1 MDTFWFVLLCVA
13 VIAAVVFAVLAHAG
27 LLYSPIIRVSH
38 PASMPRRSAYVL
50 RTGPYKK
57 TGKEFNRLVK
67 LVPKDTT
74 LFGVYYDDPEKVPES
89 KLRWIVASFLPDEE
103 GSVVEKRLISE
114 GYKLYEF
121 PQIEQAVTTDFPYRN
136 IISSFLAVWI
146 VYPLLRQFFERQKLT
161 DKTGPCLE
169 VYKDGLIHFFAP
181 LEKKKEFYVPG
192 VEVLESEE
200 GAGDGSDEEKKDK

>member
-13 VIAAVVFAVLAHAG
+13 VVAAVAFAVLAHAG

-74 LFGVYYDDPEKVPES
+74 LFGVYYDDPEKVHET
-89 KLRWIVASFLPDEE
+89 SFTGVFNELDEIW
-103 GSVVEKRLISE
+103 KC
-114 GYKLYEF
+114 
-121 PQIEQAVTTDFPYRN
+121 P
-136 IISSFLAVWI
+136 
-146 VYPLLRQFFERQKLT
+146 
-161 DKTGPCLE
+161 KTKTKWCQLS
-169 VYKDGLIHFFAP
+169 A
-181 LEKKKEFYVPG
+181 
-192 VEVLESEE
+192 
-200 GAGDGSDEEKKDK
+200 